1 MSMAQSTHKKTY
13 YDAYKRARG
22 VTYDDLRKQKLLTD
36 RGAYMT
42 FLEEKVTRLT
52 ASLLTVQGFDERI
65 ESFQTQM
72 NLMEEKLMNVTRTV
86 RRNTRD
92 INNNDLGQ
100 GLGGQASKSM
110 FGKSMLGKSSIVD
123 NQVGKTQVNE
133 RLEIMEDMYA
143 KMEKHIAGINNK
155 LRGQDTLN
163 EEMEKKFET
172 MQKDMEEHLIRVEEQ
187 WELFLR
193 TKRSY
198 NEWQRKIFEP

>member
-1 MSMAQSTHKKTY
+1 
-13 YDAYKRARG
+13 
-22 VTYDDLRKQKLLTD
+22 
-36 RGAYMT
+36 
-42 FLEEKVTRLT
+42 
-52 ASLLTVQGFDERI
+52 
-65 ESFQTQM
+65 
-72 NLMEEKLMNVTRTV
+72 MNVTRTV

-143 KMEKHIAGINNK
+143 KMEKHIAGINSK

-163 EEMEKKFET
+163 EELEKKFET

-187 WELFLR
+187 WELKFLTYKKELQR
-193 TKRSY
+193 M
-198 NEWQRKIFEP
+198 RKIFEP